1 MRRRGTN
8 MARSNTNYPGYD
20 TGGASYWVK
29 RSLIYIVVLAGAL
42 WMVLPIWWVITTSL
56 SEAPVASDI
65 VFYPRN
71 FTLDNFLKLWELRD
85 RIPIFNW
92 FFNSVVVGLAVTG
105 FNLIFDS
112 LAGYSLAKIEF
123 IGRDKIF
130 LLFIATM
137 MIPGMI
143 TLIPMYLL
151 IAEFGLLNTHAGLML
166 PFIAKPFGIFVFRQY
181 FKGLPSSLG
190 DAALIDGCNKLQVFY
205 KIYLPMAK
213 PAVASVGIIVFMGFW
228 NNFTWPFILMSDTE
242 MYTLP
247 AALYTAQTNYFTDW
261 GMLMAITLIL
271 VLPLLLLFIALQK
284 YFIRGMTMTGVKG
297 CPIPF
302 AQMS

>member
-1 MRRRGTN
+1 

-20 TGGASYWVK
+20 TSGASYLIK
-29 RSLIYIVVLAGAL
+29 RSLIYALVLAGAL
-42 WMVLPIWWVITTSL
+42 WMLLPIWWVITTSF

-65 VFYPRN
+65 VFLPRN
-71 FTLDNFLKLWELRD
+71 FTLDNFLNLWELRD
-85 RIPIFNW
+85 RIPVINW
-92 FFNSVVVGLAVTG
+92 FINSVVVGLAVTG

-112 LAGYSLAKIEF
+112 LAGYSLAKIKF

-151 IAEFGLLNTHAGLML
+151 IAEFGLLNTHVGLML

-190 DAALIDGCNKLQVFY
+190 EAALIDGCNKLQVFY

-228 NNFTWPFILMSDTE
+228 NNFTWPFILMSDSK

-284 YFIRGMTMTGVKG
+284 YFIRGMTMSGVKG
-297 CPIPF
+297 
-302 AQMS
+302 